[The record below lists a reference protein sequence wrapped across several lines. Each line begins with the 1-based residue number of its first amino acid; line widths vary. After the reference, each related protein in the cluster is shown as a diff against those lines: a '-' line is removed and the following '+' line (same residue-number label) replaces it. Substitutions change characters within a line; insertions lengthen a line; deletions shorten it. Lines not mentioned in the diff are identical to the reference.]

1 MTKRVNIKNISVGKG
16 CPLVFIAGPCVIESY
31 ESCLKLAEKM
41 KIVFESQKIS
51 FIFKASYDKANR
63 TSVNSYRG
71 PGVKEGMK
79 ILSDIK
85 KRLDIPVLSDV
96 HCKEDIPTVAGI
108 LDVIQIPA
116 FLCRQTDLILSA
128 GKTGKPI
135 NIKKGQFLAPWDM
148 KAVVEKIQS
157 TGNEDILLTER
168 GTCFGYNNLVS
179 DMRSLVIMRELGYPV
194 IYDATHSVQ
203 LPGGQGNASG
213 GERNMVA
220 PLARAAVAT
229 GCDGVFLEVHE
240 TPEKALSDA
249 KPPDYLILPK
259 IHVQKGLPFGI
270 DVGAVFSTVPGSNI
284 TLFGGEVKYAVLK
297 GSIVS
302 PAVAVRGTY
311 TTLSGV
317 DDIDA
322 STYSLDASVSKGFG
336 PITPYA
342 GLGQV
347 WISASENVN
356 DSLINLDDVSTS
368 ATKLFLGAKLKILLV
383 SIVLQADISD
393 VNMYSAR
400 ANVSF

>member
-31 ESCLKLAEKM
+31 ESCLELAEKL
-41 KIVFESQKIS
+41 KIIFESQKVS

-63 TSVNSYRG
+63 TSVSSYRG

-85 KRLDIPVLSDV
+85 KQLDIPVLSDV

-128 GKTGKPI
+128 GETGKPI
-135 NIKKGQFLAPWDM
+135 NIKKGQFLATWDM

-249 KPPDYLILPK
+249 STILPLK
-259 IHVQKGLPFGI
+259 DLSVLLKQVLEIHKVVQ
-270 DVGAVFSTVPGSNI
+270 T
-284 TLFGGEVKYAVLK
+284 
-297 GSIVS
+297 
-302 PAVAVRGTY
+302 
-311 TTLSGV
+311 
-317 DDIDA
+317 
-322 STYSLDASVSKGFG
+322 
-336 PITPYA
+336 
-342 GLGQV
+342 
-347 WISASENVN
+347 IS
-356 DSLINLDDVSTS
+356 
-368 ATKLFLGAKLKILLV
+368 
-383 SIVLQADISD
+383 
-393 VNMYSAR
+393 
-400 ANVSF
+400 